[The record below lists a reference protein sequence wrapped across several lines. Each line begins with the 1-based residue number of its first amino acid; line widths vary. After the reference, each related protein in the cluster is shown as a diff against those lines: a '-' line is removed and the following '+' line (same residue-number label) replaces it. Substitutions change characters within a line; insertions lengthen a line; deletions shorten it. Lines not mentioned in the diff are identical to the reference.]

1 MLNGLILRGVERLG
15 DHIGDESLGLVGIHF
30 VELVVAALGVALG
43 VETDGLHDQRDATRG
58 DGLATIGDHLC
69 DGGRVETLEGLTG
82 LGLTEATADELFL
95 VGHNTEILVLL
106 LHALFFGFIKPIG
119 KAIAVRKTGINSFF
133 FILISFL
140 ERASLFHSNTNVFK
154 KLYVC
159 MHVSFYM
166 YIIHS
171 KPKSR

>member
-15 DHIGDESLGLVGIHF
+15 DHIGDEALGLVGIHF

-58 DGLATIGDHLC
+58 DGLATIGDNLC
-69 DGGRVETLEGLTG
+69 DGGRVEPLEGLTG
-82 LGLTEATADELFL
+82 LGLTEATADELLL

-119 KAIAVRKTGINSFF
+119 KAIIVLVAQLGIEL
-133 FILISFL
+133 LIVKIPGAWVVNIGHTETEPTAIAGVIGQEAL
-140 ERASLFHSNTNVFK
+140 LIARGTE
-154 KLYVC
+154 
-159 MHVSFYM
+159 
-166 YIIHS
+166 
-171 KPKSR
+171 